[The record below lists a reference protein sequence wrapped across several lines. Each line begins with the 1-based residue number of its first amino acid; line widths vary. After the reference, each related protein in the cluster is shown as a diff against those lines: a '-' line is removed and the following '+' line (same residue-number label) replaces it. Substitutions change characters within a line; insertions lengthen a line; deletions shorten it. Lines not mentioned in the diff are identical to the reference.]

1 MRKGWSLI
9 CDVSRQGIQ
18 KYFYADDFSIVEFNI
33 IYERL
38 GITLTERGESFY
50 QPFMPGIVSDLESKG
65 KKINPNIKLI
75 LQPPNNVNQ
84 DLLNWM
90 KDARLYL
97 FLVNKFHLL
106 WRNQMEDTLMIHQIW
121 QLCGIV

>member
-9 CDVSRQGIQ
+9 CEVSRQGIQ
-18 KYFYADDFSIVEFNI
+18 NNYFYADHFSILEFNI

-65 KKINPNIKLI
+65 KK
-75 LQPPNNVNQ
+75 NQ
-84 DLLNWM
+84 F
-90 KDARLYL
+90 KY
-97 FLVNKFHLL
+97 
-106 WRNQMEDTLMIHQIW
+106 
-121 QLCGIV
+121 